1 MPVCNAVFYLLYSVA
16 KCQKIYKLVTN
27 CSAFGS
33 SYFCA
38 NFSRERKSER
48 IDRKFKTQN
57 PILSR
62 SLWLRFSSDKTISYT
77 GFKAVYTYIP
87 NPLGNLPDI
96 GKCEFETG
104 GFQGK
109 AHNLKKMFAYFVI

>member
-1 MPVCNAVFYLLYSVA
+1 MPLLQVIF
-16 KCQKIYKLVTN
+16 CQLLL
-27 CSAFGS
+27 
-33 SYFCA
+33 
-38 NFSRERKSER
+38 REKKSER
-48 IDRKFKTQN
+48 IKREFKTQN

-109 AHNLKKMFAYFVI
+109 AHNLKKYVCIFCHLSK

>member
-1 MPVCNAVFYLLYSVA
+1 MQDHKKFTIAQLLALVIYGPVS
-16 KCQKIYKLVTN
+16 LVKKN
-27 CSAFGS
+27 LRGL
-33 SYFCA
+33 
-38 NFSRERKSER
+38 RE
-48 IDRKFKTQN
+48 KFKTQN

-109 AHNLKKMFAYFVI
+109 AHNLKKNVWSLCRLSK